1 MNCAMKTITF
11 RIPTSWNE
19 VKMLYKERTDKRYI
33 HNQKVLKEMYAEIIF
48 KLSSNYWS
56 KDISD
61 YFRKNFEYDDANGL
75 KGLLNKYLKQLK

>member
-1 MNCAMKTITF
+1 MNCAMRTITF

-19 VKMLYKERTDKRYI
+19 VKMLFKERTDKRYI
-33 HNQKVLKEMYAEIIF
+33 QKVLKEMYSDILF
-48 KLSSNYWS
+48 RLNSNYWS

-61 YFRKNFEYDDANGL
+61 YFRKNFEYEDANGV